1 MSYEPTVMRR
11 ALARLERRRDHRERR
26 RFELERKLYAEEPR
40 LGQAD
45 AALRRTM
52 AELAELAVGGRPVAA
67 DGPEISSIRARVEEL
82 QRERAG
88 LLAGLG

>member
-45 AALRRTM
+45 ARG
-52 AELAELAVGGRPVAA
+52 GGRP
-67 DGPEISSIRARVEEL
+67 GNFLYPG
-82 QRERAG
+82 AG
-88 LLAGLG
+88 